1 MTTKWSSYRG
11 VPSQGHL
18 YVADQ
23 QQQKKCIFTPGPS
36 LLNLESLTSMLQEP
50 EQEPEVPETTEVPE
64 TADQVP
70 ENAEEIEAELEDQI
84 KEAEQLDEA
93 TSDHN
98 EGQIVEVPDYD
109 GEVTQVPNEG
119 ENESAEVPNES
130 VPEEKEEA
138 DEEPNVEERVEDN
151 LGTNK

>member
-1 MTTKWSSYRG
+1 MY
-11 VPSQGHL
+11 
-18 YVADQ
+18 
-23 QQQKKCIFTPGPS
+23 GPS
-36 LLNLESLTSMLQEP
+36 LLNFESLTSMLQEP
-50 EQEPEVPETTEVPE
+50 EQDPEVPE
-64 TADQVP
+64 TADHVP

>member
-1 MTTKWSSYRG
+1 M
-11 VPSQGHL
+11 
-18 YVADQ
+18 
-23 QQQKKCIFTPGPS
+23 
-36 LLNLESLTSMLQEP
+36 
-50 EQEPEVPETTEVPE
+50 
-64 TADQVP
+64 
-70 ENAEEIEAELEDQI
+70 

-119 ENESAEVPNES
+119 ENESTEVPNES
-130 VPEEKEEA
+130 VPEENEEA

-151 LGTNK
+151 QGTNKYLQVSICHREYEGMVSLFALLRLFLTSLPPLSH